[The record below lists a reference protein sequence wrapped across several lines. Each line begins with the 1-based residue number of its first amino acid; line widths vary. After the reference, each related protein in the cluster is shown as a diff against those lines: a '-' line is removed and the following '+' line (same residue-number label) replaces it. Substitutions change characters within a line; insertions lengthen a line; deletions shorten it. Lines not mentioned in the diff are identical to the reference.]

1 MAKRSKKR
9 LYAKAAGKCH
19 PAGVRDALT
28 SKWTA
33 KKQAKRDTRK
43 LGTFGA
49 ASEVVSIDPS
59 EWKEPTP

>member
-19 PAGVRDALT
+19 SAGVRDALT
-28 SKWTA
+28 SKWTHA
-33 KKQAKRDTRK
+33 KQAKHETRK

-49 ASEVVSIDPS
+49 ASEVVRIDPND
-59 EWKEPTP
+59 WKDPTP